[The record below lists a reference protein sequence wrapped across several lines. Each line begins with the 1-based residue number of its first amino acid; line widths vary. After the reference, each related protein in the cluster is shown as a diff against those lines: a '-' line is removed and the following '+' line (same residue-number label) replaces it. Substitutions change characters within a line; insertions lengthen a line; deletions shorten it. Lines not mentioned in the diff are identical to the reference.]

1 MMGGVCVGDRI
12 EIILKSGK
20 SIDVGYG
27 ELKIKCNKK
36 TRKIEKM
43 YFIDFLGSANAM
55 LYIDPNEV
63 AAIVGKKQK

>member
-1 MMGGVCVGDRI
+1 MMGGVRVNKRI

-20 SIDVGYG
+20 TIDVGYG

-43 YFIDFLGSANAM
+43 YFMDFLGRANAM

-63 AAIVGKKQK
+63 AAIVGMQQE

>member
-1 MMGGVCVGDRI
+1 MNKRI

-20 SIDVGYG
+20 TIDVGYG

-36 TRKIEKM
+36 TRKIERM
-43 YFIDFLGSANAM
+43 YFMDFFGRANAM

-63 AAIVGKKQK
+63 AAIVGKQQE